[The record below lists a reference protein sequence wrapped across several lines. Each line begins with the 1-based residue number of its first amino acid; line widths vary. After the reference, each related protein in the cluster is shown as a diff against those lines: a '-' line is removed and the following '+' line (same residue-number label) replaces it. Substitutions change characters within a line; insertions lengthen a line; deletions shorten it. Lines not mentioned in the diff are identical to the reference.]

1 MGKKTKVRKR
11 HNPKQP
17 SYATAPASRAGS
29 NAGRGF
35 RYQDAVSVWLAVEIW
50 AGRRAPA
57 ILIPEGGDDVELRGE
72 ATSFVQVKSRREH
85 LGGYTEG
92 ETAGY
97 IEDLWNRS
105 IGSSP
110 QPTKLMLVLERNVA
124 GLTPHEEQ
132 PSTRSIIGS
141 ISARLSKFNG
151 ATDFLPRTSIT
162 IATSPQEWAISLI
175 VDRLNCSPIAAQMC
189 FAELLIRVG
198 ILADANG
205 RLVSVDYRGL
215 SISDT
220 ETSIRDILAAVDV
233 DVDVDATERAL
244 REGVC
249 EPVDFLTPLN
259 DPNFYLGVDVE
270 PGHIAAGLVSERPR
284 SRSALVEGI
293 EKRRAALVVGPSGAG
308 KSALMW
314 ETANLLRHTVRWFR
328 IRRLS
333 TVDISS
339 VRQLIR
345 TFRASEDSPLGF
357 IMDDVGRNDP
367 ESWGALLKEAMSV
380 PGVVLLGSI
389 REEDV
394 TLIAERARTVEIRVE
409 PDDELAER
417 LWHELREAGKTD

>member
-1 MGKKTKVRKR
+1 MGKKTKAKKG
-11 HNPKQP
+11 HNPKQH
-17 SYATAPASRAGS
+17 SSTNTTASRAGS

-50 AGRRAPA
+50 AERRAPA

-72 ATSFVQVKSRREH
+72 TTSFVQVKSRREH
-85 LGGYTEG
+85 LGNYTES
-92 ETAGY
+92 ETAGF
-97 IEDLWNRS
+97 IENLWNRS
-105 IGSSP
+105 LVSSP
-110 QPTKLMLVLERNVA
+110 QPTKLVLVIERNVT
-124 GLTPHEEQ
+124 GFPRLEEQ
-132 PSTRSIIGS
+132 PTTCSIIGP
-141 ISARLSKFNG
+141 ISARLSKFKG
-151 ATDFLPRTSIT
+151 AADFIPRTAIT
-162 IATSPQEWAISLI
+162 IAPSPQEQAISLI
-175 VDRLNCSPIAAQMC
+175 VDRLNCSPLAAQMC

-198 ILADANG
+198 ILADDNG
-205 RLVSVDYRGL
+205 RLVPENYRGL

-220 ETSIRDILAAVDV
+220 ERSIRDVLAAVDT
-233 DVDVDATERAL
+233 DATERAL

-249 EPVDFLTPLN
+249 EPVDFLTPLH

-270 PGHIAAGLVSERPR
+270 PGHVAAGLVSERPR

-293 EKRRAALVVGPSGAG
+293 EKRRAALIVGPSGAG

-314 ETANLLRHTVRWFR
+314 EAASILRHTVRWFR

-333 TVDISS
+333 IADIPS

-357 IMDDVGRNDP
+357 VMDDVGRNDP

-394 TLIAERARTVEIRVE
+394 R
-409 PDDELAER
+409 
-417 LWHELREAGKTD
+417 